1 MAKENAPQEKKRR
14 WYQNFA
20 DAYKITA
27 RSYPWIGWVMIGGS
41 IVLIALGILLGFL
54 TNSWFMWILTGVM
67 LALLL
72 CMGLLAALVRRAMY
86 QQIDGTIGSV
96 YAVISQIK
104 RGWIVSE
111 EPVAA
116 NRHQDLV
123 WRLVGRPGVVFISE
137 GPSSRVRPML
147 NQERRNTQ
155 RVAQNVPIH
164 LIEVG
169 HGDGQITL
177 GQLDRRIRK
186 LKKTLTREEV
196 PAISQ
201 RLTAL
206 ENKTHQ
212 RVPRSIDPM
221 KARPSRR
228 ALRGH

>member
-1 MAKENAPQEKKRR
+1 
-14 WYQNFA
+14 
-20 DAYKITA
+20 
-27 RSYPWIGWVMIGGS
+27 
-41 IVLIALGILLGFL
+41 
-54 TNSWFMWILTGVM
+54 
-67 LALLL
+67 
-72 CMGLLAALVRRAMY
+72 
-86 QQIDGTIGSV
+86 
-96 YAVISQIK
+96 
-104 RGWIVSE
+104 
-111 EPVAA
+111 
-116 NRHQDLV
+116 
-123 WRLVGRPGVVFISE
+123 
-137 GPSSRVRPML
+137 ML